1 MNSPGTS
8 GFLGLQGLVPSSLLN
23 DPNVWSEQLR
33 AEGNAQ
39 RLCRG
44 WLQVSLSCRLEIQ
57 LIAGAWPWLSG
68 KRRAWKFWV
77 VIFARHLCFVLLPVT
92 RLIGDQKSWSCSD
105 YRLNSK
111 RSSGG
116 EGNQLAMDRA
126 LGSWDSVT
134 NGNGVHSTQT

>member
-1 MNSPGTS
+1 MRRVAASISFLQARNS
-8 GFLGLQGLVPSSLLN
+8 
-23 DPNVWSEQLR
+23 
-33 AEGNAQ
+33 AH
-39 RLCRG
+39 CRG
-44 WLQVSLSCRLEIQ
+44 LAV
-57 LIAGAWPWLSG
+57 AF
-68 KRRAWKFWV
+68 WKFWV